1 MTLSDAKKR
10 SLSINMILYDYSL
23 WSENN
28 GELIDK
34 EVSTNIPPIPPLKI
48 DEEKVKEGKGLKK
61 KKKPSNKLLTK
72 LPILLAQIKTG
83 NSSNKSKNEIRLILY
98 LFYQHNKTT
107 KNVYNYLL
115 KSL

>member
-34 EVSTNIPPIPPLKI
+34 EVSTNIPQKPPIKI
-48 DEEKVKEGKGLKK
+48 D
-61 KKKPSNKLLTK
+61 
-72 LPILLAQIKTG
+72 
-83 NSSNKSKNEIRLILY
+83 
-98 LFYQHNKTT
+98 
-107 KNVYNYLL
+107 
-115 KSL
+115 